1 MAATDGVAVTSTGER
16 FNGIGMTSTRTRT
29 RMVER
34 LREQGIKDEAVLAAM
49 AAVPR
54 HIFVEDALA
63 IRAYDDSPLPIG
75 AGQTI
80 SQPYVVARM
89 TELLRA
95 GRPLARVLEI
105 GTGCGYQTAILAQL
119 ADEVYT
125 VERIGSLVAKARRN
139 LRALKANN
147 VRIKHGDGTADLGE
161 QIEFDG
167 IMVTA
172 ATTQVPTAP
181 LRHLKAG
188 GRMVLPLA
196 RYDDELKGVQLLTVI
211 ESTPGGIRE
220 QTFDAVRFVP
230 LLSGLA

>member
-1 MAATDGVAVTSTGER
+1 MTSIGEK
-16 FNGIGMTSTRTRT
+16 FDGIGMTSTRTRT

-34 LREQGIKDEAVLAAM
+34 LREQGIRDEAVLAAM

-95 GRPLARVLEI
+95 GASLHRVLEI
-105 GTGCGYQTAILAQL
+105 GTGCGYQTAVLAQL
-119 ADEVYT
+119 AEEVYT

-139 LRALKANN
+139 LRALKANS
-147 VRIKHGDGTADLGE
+147 VRIKHGDGSADLGE
-161 QIEFDG
+161 DLEVDG

-172 ATTQVPTAP
+172 AATQVPAAL
-181 LRHLKAG
+181 LRYLKVG

-196 RYDDELKGVQLLTVI
+196 RHDEELKGVQLLTVI
-211 ESTPGGIRE
+211 EKATGGIRE
-220 QTFDAVRFVP
+220 QTYDAVRFVP

>member
-1 MAATDGVAVTSTGER
+1 MAAAAGLAMTSTGEK
-16 FNGIGMTSTRTRT
+16 FDGIGMTSTRTRT
-29 RMVER
+29 RMIER

-95 GRPLARVLEI
+95 GSRLSRVLEI

-147 VRIKHGDGTADLGE
+147 VRIKHGDGTTDLGE
-161 QIEFDG
+161 DLEVDG

-172 ATTQVPTAP
+172 AATQVPVAL
-181 LRHLKAG
+181 LRYLKVG
-188 GRMVLPLA
+188 GRLVLPLA

-211 ESTPGGIRE
+211 EKTPGGVRE
-220 QTFDAVRFVP
+220 QTYDAVRFVP

>member
-1 MAATDGVAVTSTGER
+1 VTSIGES
-16 FNGIGMTSTRTRT
+16 FNGIGMTSTRTRA

-54 HIFVEDALA
+54 HIFVEEALA
-63 IRAYDDSPLPIG
+63 IRAYEDNPLPIG

-89 TELLRA
+89 SELLRA
-95 GRPLARVLEI
+95 GGALPKVLEI

-125 VERIGSLVAKARRN
+125 VERIGSLVAKARKN
-139 LRALKANN
+139 LRALKVNN
-147 VRIKHGDGTADLGE
+147 VRIKHGDGSTDLGE
-161 QIEFDG
+161 DLEVDG
-167 IMVTA
+167 ILVTA
-172 ATTQVPTAP
+172 AATQVPTAL
-181 LRHLKAG
+181 LRYLKMG

-196 RYDDELKGVQLLTVI
+196 RHDEELKGVQLLTVI
-211 ESTPGGIRE
+211 EKAPGGIRE
-220 QTFDAVRFVP
+220 QTYDAVRFVP
-230 LLSGLA
+230 LLPGLA

>member
-1 MAATDGVAVTSTGER
+1 MSSVREKFD
-16 FNGIGMTSTRTRT
+16 GIGMTSTRTRA

-34 LREQGIKDEAVLAAM
+34 LREQGIRDEAVLTAM

-54 HIFVEDALA
+54 HIFVEEALA
-63 IRAYDDSPLPIG
+63 IRAYEDNPLPIG

-95 GRPLARVLEI
+95 GGSLQRVLEI

-139 LRALKANN
+139 LRLLKRNN
-147 VRIKHGDGTADLGE
+147 VRIKHGDGSTELGE
-161 QIEFDG
+161 DLEVDAIL
-167 IMVTA
+167 VTA
-172 ATTQVPTAP
+172 AATQVPTAL
-181 LRHLKAG
+181 LRHLKVG

-196 RYDDELKGVQLLTVI
+196 RRDDEELRGAQVLTVI
-211 ESTPGGIRE
+211 EKAPSGIRE
-220 QTFDAVRFVP
+220 QTYDAVRFVP
-230 LLSGLA
+230 LLPGLA

>member
-1 MAATDGVAVTSTGER
+1 MTSIGER

-29 RMVER
+29 RMIER

-95 GRPLARVLEI
+95 GGALAKVLEI

-119 ADEVYT
+119 AGEVYT

-161 QIEFDG
+161 DLEVDG

-172 ATTQVPTAP
+172 AATQVPTP
-181 LRHLKAG
+181 LLRYLKVG

-196 RYDDELKGVQLLTVI
+196 RYDEELKGVQLLTVI
-211 ESTPGGIRE
+211 EAAPGGIRE
-220 QTFDAVRFVP
+220 QTYDAVRFVP
-230 LLSGLA
+230 LLAGIA

>member
-1 MAATDGVAVTSTGER
+1 VSVGEN
-16 FNGIGMTSTRTRT
+16 FNGIGMTSTRTRA

-34 LREQGIKDEAVLAAM
+34 LREQGIRDEGVLSAM

-54 HIFVEDALA
+54 HIFVEEALA
-63 IRAYDDSPLPIG
+63 IRAYEDNPLPIG

-89 TELLRA
+89 TELLRV
-95 GRPLARVLEI
+95 GGTLSKVLEI

-139 LRALKANN
+139 LRALKVGN
-147 VRIKHGDGTADLGE
+147 VRIKHGDGSADLGE
-161 QIEFDG
+161 NLEVDG
-167 IMVTA
+167 ILVTA
-172 ATTQVPTAP
+172 AARQVPTAL
-181 LRHLKAG
+181 LRYLKVG

-196 RYDDELKGVQLLTVI
+196 RHDEELRGAQLLTVI
-211 ESTPGGIRE
+211 EKAPGGIRE
-220 QTFDAVRFVP
+220 QTYDAVRFVP
-230 LLSGLA
+230 LLPGLA

>member
-1 MAATDGVAVTSTGER
+1 MSSAGDK
-16 FNGIGMTSTRTRT
+16 FNGIGMTSARTRT
-29 RMVER
+29 RMIER
-34 LREQGIKDEAVLAAM
+34 VRELGVKDETVLTAM

-54 HIFVEDALA
+54 HIFVEEALA
-63 IRAYDDSPLPIG
+63 IRAYEDSPLPIG

-95 GRPLARVLEI
+95 GGRLGKVLEI

-139 LRALKANN
+139 LRLLKVNN
-147 VRIKHGDGTADLGE
+147 VRIKHGDGSAELGE
-161 QIEFDG
+161 DLEVDG
-167 IMVTA
+167 IIVTA
-172 ATTQVPTAP
+172 AAREVPTAL
-181 LRHLKAG
+181 LRYLKLG

-196 RYDDELKGVQLLTVI
+196 RNDEELRGVQLLTVI
-211 ESTPGGIRE
+211 EKGATGIRE
-220 QTFDAVRFVP
+220 QTYDAVRFVP
-230 LLSGLA
+230 LLPGIA

>member
-1 MAATDGVAVTSTGER
+1 MTSIGEK

-95 GRPLARVLEI
+95 GASLRRVLEI
-105 GTGCGYQTAILAQL
+105 GTGCGYQTAVLAQL
-119 ADEVYT
+119 AEEVYT

-139 LRALKANN
+139 LRALKANS
-147 VRIKHGDGTADLGE
+147 VRIKHGDGSADLGE
-161 QIEFDG
+161 DLEVDG

-172 ATTQVPTAP
+172 AATQVPASL
-181 LRHLKAG
+181 LRYLKIG

-196 RYDDELKGVQLLTVI
+196 RHDEELKGVQLLTVI
-211 ESTPGGIRE
+211 EKATSGIRE
-220 QTFDAVRFVP
+220 QTYDAVRFVP

>member
-1 MAATDGVAVTSTGER
+1 MTSTGEK
-16 FNGIGMTSTRTRT
+16 FDGIGMTSTRTRT
-29 RMVER
+29 RMIER

-95 GRPLARVLEI
+95 GSRLSRVLEI

-147 VRIKHGDGTADLGE
+147 VRIKHGDGTTDLGE
-161 QIEFDG
+161 DLEVDG

-172 ATTQVPTAP
+172 AATQVPVAL
-181 LRHLKAG
+181 LRYLKVG
-188 GRMVLPLA
+188 GRLVLPLA

-211 ESTPGGIRE
+211 EKTPGGVRE
-220 QTFDAVRFVP
+220 QTYDAVRFVP